1 MDTSTSPDDS
11 SQSTLRPTRTPYS
24 VATFSGYTSATSSL
38 PGSGAVTPRTA
49 GFVEVE
55 AGERTALLGEGRRDI
70 GDAEE
75 AIQTGGKLSVEASE
89 FINVLADFFH
99 SWREDSW
106 EPVQWDASSRGA
118 PALGVMRPKHGK
130 DPSCMIQWLLF
141 CTLQCTLTVFSPS
154 TMGFPRDVALQCL
167 YPWLS
172 DAAMKSIFCP
182 VVFACSAS

>member
-118 PALGVMRPKHGK
+118 PALTVMRPKHGK
-130 DPSCMIQWLLF
+130 NPLLYDPMVVI
-141 CTLQCTLTVFSPS
+141 
-154 TMGFPRDVALQCL
+154 L
-167 YPWLS
+167 YPTMYVDGVLS
-172 DAAMKSIFCP
+172 VDYGFSSGCGFTMLVPMAFS
-182 VVFACSAS
+182 